1 MASGQVTLKCIDP
14 FTGSK
19 RKQAKTAAFSGFDFR
34 HRKISPRFYR
44 GKKKSFSR
52 EKNGELKASRKE
64 LEKNKTSKY
73 NSSGLATALLKYKE
87 V

>member
-1 MASGQVTLKCIDP
+1 VTEAGDLLVSSDVEIN
-14 FTGSK
+14 
-19 RKQAKTAAFSGFDFR
+19 
-34 HRKISPRFYR
+34 PRFYR

>member
-1 MASGQVTLKCIDP
+1 MTEVGICLVSSDVEIN
-14 FTGSK
+14 
-19 RKQAKTAAFSGFDFR
+19 
-34 HRKISPRFYR
+34 PRFYR
-44 GKKKSFSR
+44 GKKKSFGR
-52 EKNGELKASRKE
+52 DKNGELKASRKE